1 MNDNCI
7 FCKIANGDIPSAA
20 IYEDDDFKVIL
31 DKFPSAPGHALI
43 LPKKHADN
51 IFELDADST
60 AKIFPLAQK
69 VARAIQKSLNP
80 DGINILQNN
89 GEAAG
94 QSVMHLHVHIIP
106 RFKEDGIRIGWQ
118 PQEVADEKAAEFSRL
133 IAKAMAE

>member
-7 FCKIANGDIPSAA
+7 FCKISNGDIPSAA
-20 IYEDDDFKVIL
+20 IYEDDNFKVIL

-51 IFELDADST
+51 IFELDADSA

-69 VARAIQKSLNP
+69 VAQAMQKSLNP

-106 RFKEDGIRIGWQ
+106 RFKEDTIRIGWQ
-118 PQEVADEKAAEFSRL
+118 PQELADEKAAEIGKL
-133 IAKAMAE
+133 IAGQL